1 MQTNIFRALT
11 LTVSVLI
18 AFIFSIVPQTAA
30 AAAGGGLRYT
40 VTVSQFENRAD
51 WSGQWDIGDAWG
63 MVLCQVLVQL
73 PPTYQG
79 AALKACS
86 F

>member
-1 MQTNIFRALT
+1 VQTNIFRALT

-40 VTVSQFENRAD
+40 VTVSQFENRA
-51 WSGQWDIGDAWG
+51 GWG